1 MTQSQG
7 ISPRRLL
14 FAIAAVSFSTLLLEL
29 AAPLCAINAV
39 VIVAV
44 LEAVLHLPI
53 SLEVSRANFFKLT
66 VLYLVTA
73 IPFFLTGLVFS
84 VVYARESGRIGQ
96 LYGAD
101 LVGGA
106 LACLAVVPI
115 LNLAGGPNAIL
126 IAALGMAVASAIWTE
141 GRRARAAG
149 MALALLLAA
158 LAGANHSGKLID
170 IVYAK
175 GLRRDQHWEE
185 HPHWNAISRVEE
197 NRLGDAKY
205 VVIDADATT
214 AIMNADPH
222 NLPPEWRRHLLS
234 AAPAV
239 ANVLRPQGDYAIIGQ
254 IGRAR
259 VGKECR

>member
-29 AAPLCAINAV
+29 AATRLFSVILFYHFAFLAISVALVGLGAGGVFAHLRRERLARRGTRALAARLCAINAV

-53 SLEVSRANFFKLT
+53 SLEVSRSNFLKLT

-73 IPFFLTGLVFS
+73 VPFFLTGLLFS

-101 LVGGA
+101 LGGGA
-106 LACLAVVPI
+106 LACLAVVPV

-197 NRLGDAKY
+197 NRLG
-205 VVIDADATT
+205 
-214 AIMNADPH
+214 
-222 NLPPEWRRHLLS
+222 
-234 AAPAV
+234 
-239 ANVLRPQGDYAIIGQ
+239 
-254 IGRAR
+254 
-259 VGKECR
+259 